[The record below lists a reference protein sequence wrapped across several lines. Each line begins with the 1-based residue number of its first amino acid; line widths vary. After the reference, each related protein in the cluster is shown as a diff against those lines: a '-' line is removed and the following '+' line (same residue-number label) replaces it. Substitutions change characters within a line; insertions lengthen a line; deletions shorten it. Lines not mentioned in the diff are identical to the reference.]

1 MNEIDIKKYLTQ
13 YSASNIIFVPNKG
26 NLGDD
31 VINHACLEVLRE
43 LNINY
48 TIGSFDKEYKNKI
61 LFYGGGGNYTNKYA
75 QCKTFIKNNLGK
87 NKIVIL
93 PQTIHNVENS
103 VKSLDRDVDIFCRE
117 TTSYNWVSNTVKH
130 PENVFICKDM
140 SFLLD
145 IKQYKDR
152 PKQGFHL
159 ECFRKDSE
167 MTVIPN
173 EHINIDAPVQL
184 KDEYDSPKHKQVAT
198 YNKIKYNSNVL
209 INFISMFDTI
219 RTNRLHVAII
229 GSMLDKNVTI
239 FPNIYHKNKS
249 VYDYSMKDN
258 YKNLSFET
266 VPQKEK
272 I

>member
-31 VINHACLEVLRE
+31 VINYSCLEVLQE

-61 LFYGGGGNYTNKYA
+61 LFYGGGGNYINKYT
-75 QCKTFIKNNLGK
+75 QCETFIKNNVGK

-93 PQTIHNVENS
+93 PHTIHNVEDS
-103 VKSLDRDVDIFCRE
+103 VKSLDKDVDIFCRE
-117 TTSYNWVSNTVKH
+117 PTSYNWVLNTVKH
-130 PENVFICKDM
+130 PENVFIYKDM

-145 IKQYKDR
+145 LTQYKDR
-152 PKQGFHL
+152 PIHGFHL
-159 ECFRKDSE
+159 ECFRKDLE
-167 MTVIPN
+167 MTVVPCQ
-173 EHINIDAPVQL
+173 HINIDAPLQL

-198 YNKIKYNSNVL
+198 YDKIKYNCNILV
-209 INFISMFDTI
+209 NFISMFDTI
-219 RTNRLHVAII
+219 RTNRLHVAIV
-229 GSMLDKNVTI
+229 GSMLDKKVTM
-239 FPNIYHKNKS
+239 FPNSYYKNKS

-258 YKNLSFET
+258 YKNLSFDII
-266 VPQKEK
+266 K
-272 I
+272 